1 MVTRQKLNDYITNAL
16 LIINSVGYVIILIL
30 SLFNKMSELVFVC
43 DVCISLT
50 LLLLLVHTILPM
62 VKADGV

>member
-62 VKADGV
+62 VKVDGV